1 MKKDNFS
8 CVYAHLIQ
16 SLKCDCHHARKNC
29 IAEKEFGV
37 CSEKEASLKCQ
48 SLYHEIKKKSQF
60 ALHIH
65 TNQELSVGQ
74 KNKIKLGGL
83 LALQSL
89 IDEKVVKIENIDKLV
104 KMIEQKWQ
112 SFESL
117 PFTQLMPQ
125 ISSFKFRQKTKKQK

>member
-1 MKKDNFS
+1 MNEINFS

-16 SLKCDCHHARKNC
+16 SLKCDCHHAQKNC

-37 CSEKEASLKCQ
+37 CAEKNASLRCQ
-48 SLYHEIKKKSQF
+48 SLYQSIKENSQF
-60 ALHIH
+60 ALHTH

-83 LALQSL
+83 LALQTL
-89 IDEKVVKIENIDKLV
+89 LDEEIIKIEDIDSLV
-104 KMIEQKWQ
+104 KEIEKKWGK
-112 SFESL
+112 FEDL

-125 ISSFKFRQKTKKQK
+125 IASFKFRQKKEK